1 MQAFPNPFPGLR
13 PFEPADRD
21 RFFGRDLQIQELGQ
35 RLADHRVITIIGGSG
50 CGKSSLVRAG
60 LLPALTGLGIATAGR
75 VWQPVVFIPGRFA
88 DRAERRSPLYS
99 LARAFDGV
107 LVDDADR
114 EGRIDRIVQNFDTVG
129 GFGRIIDACSEQ
141 RKVRAGQ
148 EALREKTNYLF
159 VVDQFEELFSEQL
172 RNEPEPVSLISR
184 IIENWRNP
192 HPRAYVVLTMR
203 SEHLESCT
211 AYGDFPEVIN
221 ATSYLVRRLR
231 DSELEEAIVRPIE
244 QLCTELAASGSEG
257 DAAP

>member
-1 MQAFPNPFPGLR
+1 
-13 PFEPADRD
+13 
-21 RFFGRDLQIQELGQ
+21 
-35 RLADHRVITIIGGSG
+35 
-50 CGKSSLVRAG
+50 
-60 LLPALTGLGIATAGR
+60 
-75 VWQPVVFIPGRFA
+75 VWQPVVFVPGRFS

-99 LARAFDGV
+99 LARAFDSV
-107 LVDDADR
+107 LGDDPQR
-114 EGRIDRIVQNFDTVG
+114 EDRIDSIVQNFDTVG
-129 GFGRIIDACSEQ
+129 GFGRIVDAFSGS

-184 IIENWRNP
+184 IIENWRSP
-192 HPRAYVVLTMR
+192 HPRAYIVLTMR
-203 SEHLESCT
+203 SEHLENCT

-244 QLCTELAASGSEG
+244 QLCMELAN
-257 DAAP
+257 AAPPDGAVP